1 MHYCKLFFNYVLA
14 RIDQCDSAS
23 EVANSINILTAIRW
37 VALAWTKVNPETIS
51 KCFRKVGVLQDA
63 TVDVVARAHD
73 TKDDPFLESD
83 ACMFE
88 KTMPSEQRCSLAEY
102 LSGEEGVPVCV
113 DMDGEDWDANFIAQ
127 FVDDGVHGDEA
138 GDDDMDVDEEYVRWY
153 DRFSHV
159 IKELNEIKLF

>member
-1 MHYCKLFFNYVLA
+1 MSWPEL
-14 RIDQCDSAS
+14 DQCDSAS

-63 TVDVVARAHD
+63 MVDVVARAHD

-88 KTMPSEQRCSLAEY
+88 KNMPSEQRCSLAEY

-127 FVDDGVHGDEA
+127 FVMV
-138 GDDDMDVDEEYVRWY
+138 MVFMVM
-153 DRFSHV
+153 
-159 IKELNEIKLF
+159 KLVMMIWMLMKSMCVGMIGLAT